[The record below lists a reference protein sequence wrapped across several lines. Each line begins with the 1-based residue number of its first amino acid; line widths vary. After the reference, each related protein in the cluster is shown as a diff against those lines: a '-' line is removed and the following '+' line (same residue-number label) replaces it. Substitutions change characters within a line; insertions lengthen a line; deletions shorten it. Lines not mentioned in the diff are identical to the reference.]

1 MNLKVLIVDD
11 EPLAREAVRLRIQNH
26 PEFAACREAD
36 NGLDALV
43 LVRQWQPDVVF
54 LDIEMPGLDGLAV
67 ARHLISEPQVHVVFV
82 TAYNHYAVQAFRLD
96 ALDYLVKPIR
106 DDQFREVVRKTIQR
120 VNQRTALEERERLA
134 NLLRDLQQRDGQAT
148 GPVATPSHVTR
159 IALTHQQETV
169 MVNAAQIESIVSDK
183 DYLRIR
189 TADQVYYHR
198 STMKEMQSLLDENLF
213 LRCHRS
219 HLVNLRHLTRTQRRD
234 GHWILVNRS
243 GDLHPVS
250 RRYRASVRQQLRE
263 RWHQVEEIA
272 PDDAPK

>member
-54 LDIEMPGLDGLAV
+54 LDIEMPGLDGLTV

-120 VNQRTALEERERLA
+120 VNQHTALEERERLA
-134 NLLRDLQQRDGQAT
+134 NLLRDLQQRDGQAA

-234 GHWILVNRS
+234 SDWILVSRS